1 MVAPTARRRM
11 RKVEAASTVAPL
23 VNGRT
28 NVVVV
33 GAGFGGLAVARGLAD
48 APVEVTL
55 VDRNNF
61 HTFQPLLYQVATSGL
76 NPADVAYP
84 VRGIFQRQR
93 NVRFR
98 RATVT
103 GVDWEA
109 RQVLVDAGGPL
120 PFDRL
125 VVAAGA
131 TVNDF
136 GIPGVADHG
145 FPLYVLPDAV
155 RLRNHILGRFEAADA
170 DPDAVEDGALTFVVV
185 GGGPTGVEV
194 AGALVELIDKVLHRD
209 FRGSRF
215 DIRRAHVVLVEMV
228 DDLLPPFK
236 EGSRRYARR
245 TLAQRGVEVRTGT
258 TVEAVTPT
266 RVRLGDGTEL
276 PAHTLVWAAGVKAGD
291 LAGALAVP
299 TGRGGRIEVEPDLR
313 IPGHPDAFAIGDI
326 AFVDD
331 AERGMLPG
339 VAQVAMQSGHHVA
352 RLIQREL
359 VGEGDAHEPFRYR
372 DKGSMATI
380 GRRSAVTELGHGVR
394 LTGTPAWLAWLGLH
408 LLYLMGFRNRVS
420 VFVNWAWNYLTW
432 DRGARLILGSGEAE
446 AEAER
451 DGEAERDSEP
461 AGGGSAPEA

>member
-1 MVAPTARRRM
+1 VNSRT
-11 RKVEAASTVAPL
+11 KVVI
-23 VNGRT
+23 
-28 NVVVV
+28 V
-33 GAGFGGLAVARGLAD
+33 GAGFGGLAAARHLDDVA
-48 APVEVTL
+48 VEVTI

-103 GVDWEA
+103 SVDWD
-109 RQVLVDAGGPL
+109 RHRVVVDTGDPL
-120 PFDRL
+120 PFDHL

-136 GIPGVADHG
+136 GIPGVAEHG

-170 DPDAVEDGALTFVVV
+170 DPAGVEDGALTFVVV

-194 AGALVELIDKVLHRD
+194 AGALIELIDKVLHRD
-209 FRGSRF
+209 FRGSGF
-215 DIRRAHVVLVEMV
+215 DVRRAHVVLVEMT
-228 DDLLPPFK
+228 DELLPPFRP
-236 EGSRRYARR
+236 GSRRYARS
-245 TLAQRGVEVRTGT
+245 TLARRGVEVRTGVS
-258 TVEAVTPT
+258 VEEVTPT
-266 RVRLGDGTEL
+266 RVWLGDGTEI
-276 PAHTLVWAAGVKAGD
+276 PAHTLVWAAGVRAAD
-291 LAGALAVP
+291 LATVLDVP

-313 IPGHPDAFAIGDI
+313 IPGHPEAFAIGDI
-326 AFVDD
+326 AFIDD
-331 AERGMLPG
+331 GRRGMLPG
-339 VAQVAMQSGHHVA
+339 VAQVAMQSGRHVA
-352 RLIQREL
+352 RLIEREL
-359 VGEGDAHEPFRYR
+359 AGEGDTAEPFRYH

-394 LTGTPAWLAWLGLH
+394 LTGTSAWVAWLGLH
-408 LLYLMGFRNRVS
+408 LVYLMGFRNRVS

-446 AEAER
+446 PDVA
-451 DGEAERDSEP
+451 SEP
-461 AGGGSAPEA
+461 SDPRPSPPEA

>member
-1 MVAPTARRRM
+1 MD
-11 RKVEAASTVAPL
+11 EANGRAMEQ
-23 VNGRT
+23 VNGRANGRNGRT
-28 NVVVV
+28 KVVVV
-33 GAGFGGLAVARGLAD
+33 GAGFGGLAVARQLHDVAVD
-48 APVEVTL
+48 VTI

-103 GVDWEA
+103 GVDWDA
-109 RQVLVDAGGPL
+109 RQVEVDQGEPL
-120 PFDRL
+120 SFDRL

-170 DPDAVEDGALTFVVV
+170 DPATVDDGALTFVVV

-209 FRGSRF
+209 FQGSGF
-215 DIRRAHVVLVEMV
+215 DVRRAHVVLVEMV
-228 DDLLPPFK
+228 DDLLPPFRP
-236 EGSRRYARR
+236 GSRRYARS
-245 TLAQRGVEVRTGT
+245 TLARRGVEVRTGT
-258 TVEAVTPT
+258 TVEEVTAT
-266 RVRLGDGTEL
+266 RVRLGDGTEI

-291 LAGALAVP
+291 LATALDVP
-299 TGRGGRIEVEPDLR
+299 TGRGGRISVGPDLR
-313 IPGHPDAFAIGDI
+313 IEGRPEAFAIGDI
-326 AFVDD
+326 AFIDD
-331 AERGMLPG
+331 EQRGMLPG
-339 VAQVAMQSGHHVA
+339 VAQVAMQSGHHVG
-352 RLIQREL
+352 RLIEREV
-359 VGEGDAHEPFRYR
+359 VGEGDAAEPFRYR

-380 GRRSAVTELGHGVR
+380 GRRSAVTELGHGIR
-394 LTGTPAWLAWLGLH
+394 LTGTPAWVAWLGLH
-408 LLYLMGFRNRVS
+408 LVYLMGFRNRVS

-432 DRGARLILGSGEAE
+432 DRGARLILGSGESDPDPDADDPD
-446 AEAER
+446 ADER
-451 DGEAERDSEP
+451 SG
-461 AGGGSAPEA
+461 PEA